1 MSKIRRPAANLGQ
14 PRPTLVVVLRASD
27 GRVQSSS
34 TLSSRRAAGVGQ
46 TSLTSSS
53 RRPVMAQFCGRR
65 RLLVLGAC
73 WGCRPAAWRPG
84 GCARGLAGQKVYPHL
99 RIQLGAVLDTSARSL
114 LGLQASSLEA
124 WRLCSG
130 PGRPEVYPHLRV
142 QLWVLLDTSARG
154 LLGLQA
160 SGLEVWRLLIG
171 GLLIVEC

>member
-1 MSKIRRPAANLGQ
+1 MWVNFLAGPIQDPSAVRETRTAKSKIRRPAANLGQ

-34 TLSSRRAAGVGQ
+34 TLSSSWAAGVGQ

-130 PGRPEVYPHLRV
+130 PGRPESLPTFKSPAVGPTRY
-142 QLWVLLDTSARG
+142 
-154 LLGLQA
+154 
-160 SGLEVWRLLIG
+160 
-171 GLLIVEC
+171 